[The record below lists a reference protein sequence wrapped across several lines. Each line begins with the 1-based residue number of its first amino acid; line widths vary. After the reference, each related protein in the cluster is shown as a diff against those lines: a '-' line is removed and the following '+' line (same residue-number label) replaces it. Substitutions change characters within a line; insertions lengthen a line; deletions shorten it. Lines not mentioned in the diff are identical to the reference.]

1 MINKVPLK
9 WRIRYGKVMEGKYS
23 PGETAATPPE
33 VGLLPFMNSK
43 SLYLHFVSKN
53 RQLTRP

>member
-1 MINKVPLK
+1 
-9 WRIRYGKVMEGKYS
+9 MEGKYS

-33 VGLLPFMNSK
+33 VGLLPFMNSE